1 MTYHKKL
8 IEATKTQ
15 QKQHQDVIEGK
26 KDKHKNPEHMR
37 THQLSRSVSERELQ
51 SKAQKPAYKRDMLL
65 TMISVT
71 HPSNS
76 SASPSPGQRKKV
88 PR

>member
-26 KDKHKNPEHMR
+26 KDNHKNPEHMG

-65 TMISVT
+65 IMISVT

>member
-26 KDKHKNPEHMR
+26 KDKHKNPEHMG
-37 THQLSRSVSERELQ
+37 TH
-51 SKAQKPAYKRDMLL
+51 
-65 TMISVT
+65 
-71 HPSNS
+71 
-76 SASPSPGQRKKV
+76 
-88 PR
+88 

>member
-15 QKQHQDVIEGK
+15 QKQCQDVTEGE
-26 KDKHKNPEHMR
+26 KDKHKNPEHME

-51 SKAQKPAYKRDMLL
+51 SKAQ
-65 TMISVT
+65 
-71 HPSNS
+71 
-76 SASPSPGQRKKV
+76 
-88 PR
+88 

>member
-26 KDKHKNPEHMR
+26 KDKHKNPE
-37 THQLSRSVSERELQ
+37 L
-51 SKAQKPAYKRDMLL
+51 
-65 TMISVT
+65 ISYG
-71 HPSNS
+71 NS
-76 SASPSPGQRKKV
+76 SVIKVSIRKRT
-88 PR
+88 PI